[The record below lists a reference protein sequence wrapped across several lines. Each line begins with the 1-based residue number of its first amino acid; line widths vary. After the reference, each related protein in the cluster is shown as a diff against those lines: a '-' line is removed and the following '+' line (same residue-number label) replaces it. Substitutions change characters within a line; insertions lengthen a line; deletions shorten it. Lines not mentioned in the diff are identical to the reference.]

1 MSNLD
6 MAQLERCV
14 KDDPA
19 YDPDS
24 NFSTSGQGDTYHYCG
39 MAVTKIGLEVETDGT
54 TWVWVWNSDCEDVM
68 PYFEHELTKQD

>member
-6 MAQLERCV
+6 MTKLVDVV

-24 NFSTSGQGDTYHYCG
+24 NFSTNGQGDTYSYCG
-39 MAVTKIGLEVETDGT
+39 MEVTKIGTEVEAGGT